1 MNKMTDS
8 DHKKITD
15 FVDLI
20 QRIRVRPFMG
30 EFQKNNLF
38 DIIHARPNAQKPDE
52 ELLRSFIIDV
62 RKLYMESEA
71 TSFKKMFPILMQYVD
86 SDEKSELQRCQSDY
100 EENLTI
106 SFPAGI
112 PVKDSKT
119 IKDILDDWFYG
130 HYLHE
135 DEKKKNTL
143 SNLGR
148 AEEFYKWIFVD
159 NLGGFVFGLAFSLE
173 DLSKK
178 LLARNGIIP
187 IVNTKIYDPRMRF

>member
-1 MNKMTDS
+1 MIDS
-8 DHKKITD
+8 DSKKISD
-15 FVDLI
+15 FVNLV
-20 QRIRVRPFMG
+20 QRIRSRPFMD
-30 EFQKNNLF
+30 EFKKNNLL
-38 DIIHARPNAQKPDE
+38 DIIYARPNAQKPDE
-52 ELLRSFIIDV
+52 ELLRSFILDV

-71 TSFKKMFPILMQYVD
+71 TSFKKMFPILMKYVD
-86 SDEKSELQRCQSDY
+86 YDEKSELQRCQSDY

-112 PVKDSKT
+112 PVKDSKM
-119 IKDILDDWFYG
+119 IKDIIDDWFYG
-130 HYLHE
+130 YYLHE

-187 IVNTKIYDPRMRF
+187 VVNTKRYNSRTRF